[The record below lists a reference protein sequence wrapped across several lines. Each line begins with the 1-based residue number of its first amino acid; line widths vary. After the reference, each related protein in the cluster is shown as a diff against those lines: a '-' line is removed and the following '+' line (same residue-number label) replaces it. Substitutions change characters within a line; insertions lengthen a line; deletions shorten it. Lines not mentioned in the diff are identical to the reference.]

1 MGGHARKR
9 KRRRNPGIFTGAGD
23 AELLLTMAG
32 IGLGIWL
39 VWGIVQAGEA
49 AAAGASSGLQSLESA
64 IAAPFTAAENWWQN
78 NIATP
83 TQDLPDGGSVT
94 LTPGGLD
101 FTHGSQ

>member
-1 MGGHARKR
+1 MGGRSRKR
-9 KRRRNPGIFTGAGD
+9 KRRRNPGLSTGAGD

-39 VWGIVQAGEA
+39 IWGIVQAGEA

-64 IAAPFTAAENWWQN
+64 IAAPFNAVGQWWENT
-78 NIATP
+78 IVTP
-83 TQDLPDGGSVT
+83 TQTLPDGGSVS

-101 FTHGSQ
+101 FTPGSQ